1 MVTIDDSNY
10 ELWLVRYADGE
21 LSTTE
26 RVAVEDWLAQ
36 HPAAAEELALYNEAP
51 RLAADT
57 SVHYAG
63 GHRHVVVA
71 PLWRKAGSWAAAAA
85 VVAALMLPLQVH
97 EESPVAVA
105 PVQVAEVVPAPL
117 AEEAAPA
124 EKDQMVHP
132 PKVVVQ
138 RMVAQAEVVAPLP
151 AADTT
156 EEALPQ
162 ETIAEP
168 ALQYV
173 DDLIVFEEDTLCAGE
188 SVAAVYVEY
197 TNEGIALS
205 RLIGSFL
212 KSNIK
217 IQ

>member
-26 RVAVEDWLAQ
+26 RVAVEAWLAQ
-36 HPAAAEELALYNEAP
+36 HPAAAEELAFYNEAP

-63 GHRHVVVA
+63 GQHRVAVA

-85 VVAALMLPLQVH
+85 VVAALMLPLKVH
-97 EESPVAVA
+97 EESPVA

-124 EKDQMVHP
+124 EKEQMVHS
-132 PKVVVQ
+132 PKVVEQ